1 MVEKSRMTSKKIT
14 ICFIVAATMLCVT
27 LPPAKAASDAESAQT
42 GRLADLKK
50 SDPNTVSLAVMPMKF
65 ENQLPMLNPGLL
77 ADLLGL
83 VLESGGMNNLDA
95 LYTEFNPPAD
105 MAWEKT
111 PTQLAE
117 FLKNNPVKNKYVLFS
132 QCIGDWTSGPPSEI
146 RFVVTDA
153 AGNLVLADRQT
164 SKDENFKKMLDA
176 DPDPMGFSALVAER
190 FFTLLGWKQ
199 NDGEPHGK
207 FARKW
212 AQMSGMPSDEERAS
226 MEKSFAKFRANV
238 KTAQIAV
245 YSTFVNQKSDTQ
257 SAADLASL
265 IAQQIGC
272 KTMKIDKEVPFQRQP
287 TGNEQK
293 LLWDLA
299 RAFRDDLNSN
309 PPDADYAILAEYYVN
324 PDGSQANAVHY
335 IICEKSGGWVLADFQ
350 NSTHEDFKK
359 MAPKSIEDCDRFAVR
374 RLAERLK

>member
-1 MVEKSRMTSKKIT
+1 MVEIFKIRSNKIT
-14 ICFIVAATMLCVT
+14 ICLIIAIAMLCVT
-27 LPPAKAASDAESAQT
+27 LPAAKAASDAESEQT
-42 GRLADLKK
+42 QRLAALKK
-50 SDPNTVSLAVMPMKF
+50 SDPNNVSLAVMPMKLWS
-65 ENQLPMLNPGLL
+65 QLPMANSGLL

-83 VLESGGMNNLDA
+83 VLESYGMNNIDA
-95 LYTEFNPPAD
+95 LDTEFTPPAD
-105 MAWEKT
+105 TAWEEI
-111 PTQLAE
+111 PSQLAE
-117 FLKNNPVKNKYVLFS
+117 LLKKNPMKNNYVFFV
-132 QCIGDWTSGPPSEI
+132 QCLGDWNSGPNEI

-153 AGNLVLADRQT
+153 VGNLVLADSQT
-164 SKDENFKKMLDA
+164 SKNEDFKRIVAA

-190 FFTLLGWKQ
+190 LFTLLGWKK
-199 NDGEPHGK
+199 NEGEPHGK

-212 AQMSGMPSDEERAS
+212 AQMSGMPSDEETAS
-226 MEKSFAKFRANV
+226 MEKSFAKFRANA
-238 KTAQIAV
+238 KTTQIAV
-245 YSTFVNQKSDTQ
+245 YPTFVNQKSDAQ

-272 KTMKIDKEVPFQRQP
+272 KTIKIDKEVPFQRQP

-299 RAFRDDLNSN
+299 RAFRDYLRSN

-324 PDGSQANAVHY
+324 PDGRQANAVHFV
-335 IICEKSGGWVLADFQ
+335 ICEKSGGWVLADFQ

-359 MAPKSIEDCDRFAVR
+359 FAPKSVEDCDRLAVQ